1 MGIAAGFV
9 CSDGIL
15 LAAGTALTDA
25 SDKWPQRCFF
35 ERAVP
40 RYRIALVGCGNS
52 DLVRMAFDQL
62 ARELDEDDD
71 LDDIWRCVEKVLNR
85 LAKKYLFCYEASDPR
100 RPELELLIA
109 ARMQDGASLLLKSE
123 ENRVSRV
130 EDWVFVG
137 PGSALAASVASWLY
151 EPNLSTQVVS
161 SLVPQIL
168 FWVRQH
174 VADSGT
180 AARILALREGASA
193 EDAPVVSADQFF
205 WGLHASLRPV
215 LIGCIDPKVSDVEFD
230 DRLRWLEEK
239 MSAVRQSLR
248 SSEPSDSEA
257 PAPRKDPSGY
267 E

>member
-15 LAAGTALTDA
+15 LAAGTALSDA

-35 ERAVP
+35 ERATP
-40 RYRIALVGCGNS
+40 GYRIALAGCGNS

-62 ARELDEDDD
+62 SRELDEDEE
-71 LDDIWRCVEKVLNR
+71 LDDIWRRAEKVLNR

-100 RPELELLIA
+100 RPELELVVA
-109 ARMQDGASLLLKSE
+109 VRMHDGASLLLKSE
-123 ENRVSRV
+123 ENRICQV
-130 EDWVFVG
+130 ENWVFVG
-137 PGSALAASVASWLY
+137 PGNALAASLTSWLY
-151 EPNLSTQVVS
+151 QPNLSTQVVS

-180 AARILALREGASA
+180 AARILALCEGASA
-193 EDAPVVSADQFF
+193 EEAPLVSADEFF

-215 LIGCIDPKVSDVEFD
+215 LIGCIDQNVSDVEFD
-230 DRLRWLEEK
+230 DRLRWFEEK
-239 MSAVRQSLR
+239 MSGVRQSLR
-248 SSEPSDSEA
+248 PSEPSDGDA

>member
-9 CSDGIL
+9 CTDGIL

-35 ERAVP
+35 ERTMP
-40 RYRIALVGCGNS
+40 RYRIALAGCGNA
-52 DLVRMAFDQL
+52 DLVRLAFDHL
-62 ARELDEDDD
+62 SRELDEEDD
-71 LDDIWRCVEKVLNR
+71 LQDIRRRAEKMLSR

-100 RPELELLIA
+100 RPELELLLA
-109 ARMQDGASLLLKSE
+109 VRMQDGASLLLKSE
-123 ENRVSRV
+123 ENRICQV

-137 PGSALAASVASWLY
+137 PGSALAATVASWLY
-151 EPNLSTQVVS
+151 EPNLSSQVVS

-180 AARILALREGASA
+180 AARLLVLREGTGA
-193 EDAPVVSADQFF
+193 EEAPPAAPADEFF
-205 WGLHASLRPV
+205 WGLHTSLRPI
-215 LIGCIDPKVSDVEFD
+215 LTGCVDSNVSDVEFD
-230 DRLRWLEEK
+230 DRLRWFEEK

-248 SSEPSDSEA
+248 PSEPSDSET
-257 PAPRKDPSGY
+257 PARS
-267 E
+267 